1 MDKLLL
7 DSLEIQNFRGFRHLQ
22 IERLGRVNL
31 IVGKNNIGKSSLLE
45 ALELY
50 ARRGNPSLIWQL
62 LRTRDEVKNVRV
74 RGEENLDELLVA
86 LKYLFY
92 GREEIND
99 NSVSIR
105 IGPVNSLD
113 DTLTVSV
120 GWFARDLSSQEGLL
134 RWRPLQPGE
143 YLSVDNPIPRLTVS
157 FGQDFK
163 GDYPLRERTFE
174 SGFSDKGMNYV
185 SIGADGLSRARASLL
200 WDRVTLTAL
209 DTEVL
214 NALQIVAPGV
224 IGLSF
229 IGETEVSRTRV
240 PLIRIN
246 DMEEPLPL
254 GSLGNGMV
262 HVLSIALALVNAKSG
277 LLLVDE
283 IENGIHYTVHHE
295 LWMLI
300 FRLAR
305 QLNVQVFATTH
316 SWDCIE
322 AFQKAAAED
331 KQEEGMLLR
340 LSLGANDEI
349 KTTLY
354 DERRLEIAT
363 REQIEVR

>member
-1 MDKLLL
+1 MGKLLL

-50 ARRGNPSLIWQL
+50 ARRGIPSLIWQL
-62 LRTRDEVKNVRV
+62 LRTRDEVKNAYSRS
-74 RGEENLDELLVA
+74 EENLDELLTA

-92 GREEIND
+92 GRKEVND
-99 NSVSIR
+99 NSVSIH
-105 IGPVNSLD
+105 IGPLNSLD
-113 DTLTVSV
+113 DTLSISV
-120 GWFARDLSSQEGLL
+120 GWFAREFDAQEGLS
-134 RWRPLQPGE
+134 RWQPLQPDE
-143 YLSVDNPIPRLTVS
+143 YLSVDNSVPRLKVS

-163 GDYPLRERTFE
+163 ADYPLQVRPHRIGP
-174 SGFSDKGMNYV
+174 SRRLNSV
-185 SIGADGLSRARASLL
+185 SIGANGLDKVRTSSL

-209 DTEVL
+209 DGEVL

-229 IGETEVSRTRV
+229 IGEEGALHTRV
-240 PLIRIN
+240 PLIRLKDI
-246 DMEEPLPL
+246 EEPLPL
-254 GSLGNGMV
+254 ASLGNGMFRI
-262 HVLSIALALVNAKSG
+262 LSIVLALADARNG
-277 LLLVDE
+277 MLLVDE
-283 IENGIHYTVHHE
+283 IENGIHYTIHHE
-295 LWMLI
+295 LWALI

-305 QLNVQVFATTH
+305 QLDVQVFATTH

-340 LSLGANDEI
+340 LSLGAHDEI
-349 KTTLY
+349 KATLY